1 MRLYLHAQLGQRRGG
16 DPEAL
21 GLLVVDLGLLLR
33 SHLLVGQML
42 VRRSQLLVRPLP
54 VSLLPGPQSSLHR
67 LTRDA
72 EGLVLLGRYGGV
84 DLLAEGQEILL
95 KPAVEVSIL
104 EVLLVPETIETI
116 KIKSRN

>member
-21 GLLVVDLGLLLR
+21 GLLVVDLGLLLL
-33 SHLLVGQML
+33 SHLLVGQIL
-42 VRRSQLLVRPLP
+42 VRRSQLLVGPN
-54 VSLLPGPQSSLHR
+54 PGHHIRSHR
-67 LTRDA
+67 LTGDA

>member
-42 VRRSQLLVRPLP
+42 VRRSQLLGSQLLVGMDPGLDR
-54 VSLLPGPQSSLHR
+54 SLTGE
-67 LTRDA
+67 T
-72 EGLVLLGRYGGV
+72 EGLVLLGRQGGV
-84 DLLAEGQEILL
+84 DLLTEEQEIFLE
-95 KPAVEVSIL
+95 PAVEVAIL

>member
-42 VRRSQLLVRPLP
+42 VRRSHLLGSQLLVGMDPGLDR
-54 VSLLPGPQSSLHR
+54 SLTGE
-67 LTRDA
+67 T
-72 EGLVLLGRYGGV
+72 EGLVLLGRQGGV
-84 DLLAEGQEILL
+84 DLLTEEQEIFLE
-95 KPAVEVSIL
+95 PAVEVAIL

>member
-21 GLLVVDLGLLLR
+21 GLLVVDLGLLLL

-42 VRRSQLLVRPLP
+42 VRRSHLVVSPLLVGID
-54 VSLLPGPQSSLHR
+54 PGVHR
-67 LTRDA
+67 SLTRDA

>member
-1 MRLYLHAQLGQRRGG
+1 MRLYLHAQLAHRGGG

-42 VRRSQLLVRPLP
+42 VRRSHLLGSQLLVGMD
-54 VSLLPGPQSSLHR
+54 PGLERS

-72 EGLVLLGRYGGV
+72 EGLVLLARYGGV

-95 KPAVEVSIL
+95 KPAGEVSIL
-104 EVLLVPETIETI
+104 EVLIVPETIETL

>member
-16 DPEAL
+16 DPVAM
-21 GLLVVDLGLLLR
+21 GLPVVDLGLLLR

-42 VRRSQLLVRPLP
+42 VRRSQLLGSQLL
-54 VSLLPGPQSSLHR
+54 VSHKLGPHSRIHR

-72 EGLVLLGRYGGV
+72 EGLVLLARYGGV

-104 EVLLVPETIETI
+104 EVLIVPETIETI